1 MKYNTLAI
9 LILAYCILVACTR
22 TSPNAQLVQADSLMQ
37 KFPDSALRFL
47 QKIRPEELNS
57 LEDRAYHALL
67 LTEVKDKNFIQQT
80 EDSQI
85 RIAVQY
91 YDSIKDIPMQ
101 AKSYYYLGCIWR
113 DKDKHP
119 EALKEFFKAIT
130 YSKKANDNKLTGYIY
145 NNIAN
150 IYLSQRL
157 HEQADSIYQIT
168 EKLAIQEKDSNLW
181 ADVLSQRGMIDINR
195 GKKYYDEAEQKIL
208 TAFKISCYIAQ
219 KSMIA
224 KTAYSLSLLYGR
236 MNMGEKAVKFAKLN
250 IINQDNP
257 NVAYRDFLILG
268 EAYYKVSQYD
278 SASIFL
284 NKSLYSDDNYTK
296 AGAYMR
302 LADIAQ
308 KQGNLEKALEME
320 RKYSAHL
327 DSAQQKQQSA
337 AIVTT
342 EKNILIQHKQSEFK
356 TNLGQLYYYIITGT
370 AFFLALFLVLLKCYK
385 KKVIYYK
392 QKEIEMGEK
401 LEEVLR
407 QKNEQISFLQKEIA
421 QHNYSQI
428 EKQTLK
434 EELYT
439 LKTERQALLK
449 ESYEHS
455 EVCVKMK
462 RIIQS
467 YKKTDKSNE
476 RFDEED
482 WKQLIAETDIRWNDI
497 TIRLAAKYPLSQ
509 DEIYLCCL
517 HLTDIPTSHFRYLME
532 CSRDAIYKKGK
543 RILEQ
548 KLKCTDKSIS
558 LRDFL
563 EQFL

>member
-1 MKYNTLAI
+1 MEGKNEVICERISVIVPIYNTEKYLARCIESI
-9 LILAYCILVACTR
+9 LCQTYTNLEIILVDDGSTDKSGDICDFYARKDNRVKVVHKENGGAAAARNFALNMVTG
-22 TSPNAQLVQADSLMQ
+22 QYIGFVDS
-37 KFPDSALRFL
+37 D
-47 QKIRPEELNS
+47 
-57 LEDRAYHALL
+57 D
-67 LTEVKDKNFIQQT
+67 TV
-80 EDSQI
+80 
-85 RIAVQY
+85 
-91 YDSIKDIPMQ
+91 
-101 AKSYYYLGCIWR
+101 
-113 DKDKHP
+113 
-119 EALKEFFKAIT
+119 
-130 YSKKANDNKLTGYIY
+130 
-145 NNIAN
+145 
-150 IYLSQRL
+150 
-157 HEQADSIYQIT
+157 
-168 EKLAIQEKDSNLW
+168 EKDFF
-181 ADVLSQRGMIDINR
+181 
-195 GKKYYDEAEQKIL
+195 E
-208 TAFKISCYIAQ
+208 
-219 KSMIA
+219 
-224 KTAYSLSLLYGR
+224 LLYDLICQYDADIS
-236 MNMGEKAVKFAKLN
+236 M
-250 IINQDNP
+250 
-257 NVAYRDFLILG
+257 VAYR
-268 EAYYKVSQYD
+268 
-278 SASIFL
+278 
-284 NKSLYSDDNYTK
+284 
-296 AGAYMR
+296 
-302 LADIAQ
+302 
-308 KQGNLEKALEME
+308 
-320 RKYSAHL
+320 
-327 DSAQQKQQSA
+327 
-337 AIVTT
+337 
-342 EKNILIQHKQSEFK
+342 
-356 TNLGQLYYYIITGT
+356 
-370 AFFLALFLVLLKCYK
+370 
-385 KKVIYYK
+385 
-392 QKEIEMGEK
+392 EIEMGEK

-548 KLKCTDKSIS
+548 KMKCTDKSIS